1 MAEDIPAGA
10 CGGSKLAAHPA
21 ATVRS
26 QPTGTSKMTEHDS
39 EHFSGWQG
47 RRVLVTGHTGFKG
60 GWLCLWLRHLG
71 AEVTGY
77 ALEPVGPR
85 NLFTAAGVADA
96 ARSVIGD
103 LRDAAFLAATLAEA
117 KPEVVFHLAA
127 QPLVRASYRQPAETY
142 ATNVMGTVH
151 LLDAVRA
158 TPSVQAVVVVTTDKC
173 YENREWLWP
182 YRENDPLG
190 GRDPYAS
197 SKACAELVTEAYR
210 SSFLAASG
218 VQVASVRAGN
228 VIGGG
233 DFAEDR
239 LIPDLI
245 RGAEREQSV
254 PIRAPRAIRPWQHVL
269 DPLAGYLI
277 LASRLLAEDGAEF
290 AEGWNFGPAADD
302 ARTVAWVTEQLVARW
317 DRIRWTNDDQGNH
330 PHEAGLLTLD
340 SSKAI
345 ARLGWRPQLS
355 LELALDWLI
364 DWYRADADRADV
376 HALTLAQIARYEALN
391 RGGGSPAETKHVET
405 Q

>member
-1 MAEDIPAGA
+1 M
-10 CGGSKLAAHPA
+10 
-21 ATVRS
+21 
-26 QPTGTSKMTEHDS
+26 
-39 EHFSGWQG
+39 
-47 RRVLVTGHTGFKG
+47 LVTGHTGFKG
-60 GWLCLWLRHLG
+60 GWLCLWLKRLG

-85 NLFTAAGVADA
+85 NLYASAGVADA
-96 ARSVIGD
+96 AHSVIGD
-103 LRDAAFLAATLAEA
+103 LRDAESLAASLAEA
-117 KPEVVFHLAA
+117 RPEVVFHLAA

-151 LLDAVRA
+151 LLEAVRS
-158 TPSVQAVVVVTTDKC
+158 TPSVRAVVIVTTDKC

-197 SKACAELVTEAYR
+197 SKACAELVTQAYR
-210 SSFLAASG
+210 SSFFAPHG
-218 VQVASVRAGN
+218 VRVASVRAGN

-245 RGAEREQSV
+245 RGAERAEPV

-269 DPLAGYLI
+269 DPLAGYLM
-277 LASRLLAEDGAEF
+277 LASRLLAEDGASF

-302 ARTVAWVTEQLVARW
+302 ARTVGWVTEQLVARW

-345 ARLGWRPQLS
+345 ARLAWRPRLS
-355 LELALDWLI
+355 LERALDWLV
-364 DWYRADADRADV
+364 DWYRADAGDADV
-376 HALTLAQIARYEALN
+376 RSLSLAQIACYESLS
-391 RGGGSPAETKHVET
+391 RGGDSPAEA
-405 Q
+405 